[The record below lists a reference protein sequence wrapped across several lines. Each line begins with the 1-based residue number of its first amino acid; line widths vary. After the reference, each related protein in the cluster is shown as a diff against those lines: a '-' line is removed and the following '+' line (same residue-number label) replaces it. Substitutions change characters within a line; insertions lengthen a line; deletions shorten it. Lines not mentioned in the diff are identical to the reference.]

1 MRSKELFKRLKE
13 MAKDFS
19 IQDLMN
25 VRVFLEEDMKYL
37 PEGYKEQY
45 LRNQIMY
52 FINTLNEIKKKKE
65 EDIEDCPINEE
76 KLRTLFERIEDFKRG
91 VKGED
96 SFIKL
101 SKIVVPYL
109 IFIGEKPLHP
119 VGTRFP
125 GGLCIVKRGDK
136 YYCPV
141 KNKQKNEYSLCEF
154 CVCEG
159 L

>member
-1 MRSKELFKRLKE
+1 MR
-13 MAKDFS
+13 
-19 IQDLMN
+19 
-25 VRVFLEEDMKYL
+25 YL
-37 PEGYKEQY
+37 PGDYREHY

-52 FINTLNEIKKKKE
+52 FMNTLKEIKRKGDD
-65 EDIEDCPINEE
+65 DIEDYPIDDG
-76 KLRTLFERIEDFKRG
+76 KLRDLLERIESFKRG

-109 IFIGEKPLHP
+109 IFIEKKPLHP

-125 GGLCIVKRGDK
+125 GGKCIVKRGDK

-141 KNKQKNEYSLCEF
+141 KNKQRNEYSLCEF
-154 CVCEG
+154 CVCEE